1 MAGFLEIN
9 PTFAA
14 GLGLRDKQTVS
25 VELIPAR
32 KVPSAATV
40 FVDPLTPDDWEILVS
55 PPPLVPLVPSQSSF
69 LDNNNKKELHAGL
82 LEEQLLNQV
91 KVVFP
96 GEILAIWIL
105 SNTLIRLR
113 VGLPL
118 SSSSPPISLFFFITV
133 T

>member
-40 FVDPLTPDDWEILVS
+40 FVDPLTPDDWEILVN

-69 LDNNNKKELHAGL
+69 LDNDNKKELHAGL